1 MTRGIVRWIGVGVVA
16 MCAGAAGALLIA
28 KPAVVD
34 DPAMRTFRDLPPF
47 VAPSWMNP
55 EDARVMS
62 DLDEVSRRTQWST
75 RDEEVILEALRL
87 DNPGNLDE
95 ASPAHGLQLPPPNAT
110 RAEVDAW
117 LANPGAS
124 ELIEWLA
131 ATHRRNTAWTVVKE
145 RLRLGLETPSNLTEF
160 AKSAWITGLRS
171 PDQDQRLESASALIY
186 TKSIES
192 EAIRLQVEA
201 LRLGDPSADVRAAVD
216 RGLQQYDRVYHGI
229 EPDGTITK
237 CNTCP

>member
-1 MTRGIVRWIGVGVVA
+1 MTRGIVRWIGVGFVA
-16 MCAGAAGALLIA
+16 LCAGAAGALLTV
-28 KPAVVD
+28 KPTIVD
-34 DPAMRTFRDLPPF
+34 DPEMRTFRDLPPF
-47 VAPSWMNP
+47 IAPSWMSP
-55 EDARVMS
+55 EDARVMA
-62 DLDEVSRRTQWST
+62 DLDEVSRRRQWSAPDT
-75 RDEEVILEALRL
+75 EIILVAMRL
-87 DNPGNLDE
+87 DDPGDLE
-95 ASPAHGLQLPPPNAT
+95 ESSPARTLQLPPPSAA

-145 RLRLGLETPSNLTEF
+145 RLRLGLETPSDITEF

-201 LRLGDPSADVRAAVD
+201 LRLGDSSADVRAAVD
-216 RGLQQYDRVYHGI
+216 RGLQQYDRVFHGI
-229 EPDGTITK
+229 EPDGTIAK

>member
-1 MTRGIVRWIGVGVVA
+1 MKTGAWRWIGVGVIA
-16 MCAGAAGALLIA
+16 LCAGAAGALLTV
-28 KPAVVD
+28 KPTIVD
-34 DPAMRTFRDLPPF
+34 DPAMRTFRDLPIF
-47 VAPSWMNP
+47 AAPSWMHD
-55 EDARVMS
+55 EDARSMAA
-62 DLDEVSRRTQWST
+62 LDEVSRRKQWSAQ
-75 RDEEVILEALRL
+75 DAEVVLDAMRL
-87 DNPGNLDE
+87 DDPGDLDD
-95 ASPAHGLQLPPPNAT
+95 ASPARGLQLPPPTAPRT
-110 RAEVDAW
+110 EVEAW

-131 ATHRRNTAWTVVKE
+131 ATHRRNTAWTVIKE
-145 RLRLGLETPSNLTEF
+145 RLRLALETPSDITEF

-201 LRLGDPSADVRAAVD
+201 MRLGDPSADVRAAVD

-229 EPDGTITK
+229 EPDGTITD